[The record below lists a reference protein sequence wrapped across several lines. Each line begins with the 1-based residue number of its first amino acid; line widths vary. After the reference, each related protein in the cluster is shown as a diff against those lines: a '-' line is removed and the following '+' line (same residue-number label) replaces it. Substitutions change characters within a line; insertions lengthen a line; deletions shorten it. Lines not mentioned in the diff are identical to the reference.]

1 MNINY
6 CIGCGHRVSKKQL
19 PDDDVPRY
27 HCDACGHT
35 HYQNPVI
42 LVSCFAIWEDKVLWI
57 KRGTDPYAGLWAVP
71 SGFMEEN
78 ETPQQAAAREVFE
91 ETTARVDIDKM
102 ELHTVGTLV
111 DINQVYL
118 VFRAPLIEPVFS
130 TTEEAT
136 EVRLFG
142 ADDAPFSEFAYP
154 DVTGN
159 VREFYQEL
167 AAGSFN
173 VHLGVLVNGVNTV
186 KVVKGTYP

>member
-1 MNINY
+1 MKIS
-6 CIGCGHRVSKKQL
+6 V
-19 PDDDVPRY
+19 
-27 HCDACGHT
+27 
-35 HYQNPVI
+35 
-42 LVSCFAIWEDKVLWI
+42 
-57 KRGTDPYAGLWAVP
+57 
-71 SGFMEEN
+71 
-78 ETPQQAAAREVFE
+78 
-91 ETTARVDIDKM
+91 ETTARVDIDNM

-167 AAGSFN
+167 AAGCFN

>member
-1 MNINY
+1 MNVNY
-6 CIGCGHRVSKKQL
+6 CIQCGGPVAKKQL
-19 PDDDVPRY
+19 PGDEIPRH

-35 HYQNPVI
+35 HYTNPVI

-130 TTEEAT
+130 TSEEAI
-136 EVRLFG
+136 EVRLFSE
-142 ADDAPFSEFAYP
+142 DEVPFSEFAYP

-186 KVVKGTYP
+186 KVVKRTYP